1 MGNLT
6 VTDES
11 SIDPYIIA
19 GVHAV
24 KVQINFL
31 RRFFFG
37 Q

>member
-6 VTDES
+6 VADES

-31 RRFFFG
+31 RRFFFS